1 MVKAN
6 MLQIIVFSLFVG
18 AGITVVGEKA
28 NALKHT
34 IDGLADGFL
43 QNRWHDYGCC
53 SDWCFRSDYSGSCI

>member
-18 AGITVVGEKA
+18 TGITVVGEKA

-34 IDGLADGFL
+34 IDGLAEVSL
-43 QNRWHDYGCC
+43 QNRRNDHGCC
-53 SDWCFRSDYSGSCI
+53 SDWLFSV